1 VTGVDLPLHTELF
14 GPAPAPDLETFVLI
28 HGYGASGFTWRHWS
42 PRLARLGHVV
52 QIDLKGFGRAPKPDD
67 SRYAPGDQAELV
79 RRLIVD
85 RDLSNV
91 TLVGHSLGG
100 GVALLAA
107 MGLMEEARSRLRRLV
122 LVAGAAYAQRLPP
135 FVKMAAWPRLSA
147 LLFELVSA
155 RRVVEGALRMVVFD
169 SDSVTADQVKG
180 YADPLGSPGAVRVLL
195 STARQIVPPDL
206 PSVVGRY
213 PLIPVPSLLLWGRDD
228 PVVPLSV
235 GQRLARALP
244 NARLHVLERCGHL
257 AQEERPAES
266 FAVLERFLR
275 ET

>member
-79 RRLIVD
+79 RRLM
-85 RDLSNV
+85 
-91 TLVGHSLGG
+91 
-100 GVALLAA
+100 ALLAA